1 MKPTIEML
9 AGYNAWANGRV
20 YDAVAALPD
29 EDYRADLGA
38 FFGSIHGTL
47 NHLLTGDY
55 IWMHRFT
62 GEGPNPDRLDA
73 IQHEDLGGLRVARQA
88 ADERI
93 AGYVAG
99 LSEDDIAGD
108 LVYRTMSNPAEV
120 RQPLGGLLVNFFNHQ
135 THHRGQV
142 HAMLT
147 RLTGDAPSLDM
158 ILYHR
163 EAGISSF
170 RPL

>member
-9 AGYNAWANGRV
+9 AGYNVWANGRV
-20 YDAVAALPD
+20 YDAVEALPD

-47 NHLLTGDY
+47 NHLLTADY
-55 IWMHRFT
+55 IWMRRFT

-73 IQHEDLGGLRVARQA
+73 IQHEAFGDLRAARNA
-88 ADERI
+88 ADQRI
-93 AGYVAG
+93 ADYVAG
-99 LSEDDIAGD
+99 LGENDIAGD

-120 RQPLGGLLVNFFNHQ
+120 RQPLGGLLVNFFNHH

-158 ILYHR
+158 ILFQR
-163 EAGISSF
+163 EAGISEF